1 MLDRPLPYIGAMI
14 ESSRGANTVSAALHK
29 TTGDRW
35 AIGALLGGALL
46 IALAPIF
53 VRLSETG
60 PTATGFWRLAL
71 AAPVLIVWDRLYRAR
86 SGTSWRPSR
95 AGLGLLAAGTCF
107 AGDLAAWHTS
117 IELTSVA
124 NATLLANAAP
134 IFVAAAAWAW
144 LGEKPGLRFI
154 AGLGLAIVGGVLLA
168 RESAG
173 VQLHLAGDA
182 LGLLTAVFYAGYM
195 LVVKILRARLSTS
208 TVLAGSTAVGAL
220 ILLSLALAFGD
231 TMLPATFGG
240 WSVLIGLALLSQVCG
255 QGLIAWAIGHLTASF
270 SALGLLSQTVAAAA
284 LAWILFGESFTI
296 LQSIG
301 LILVAVGL
309 VVARASDTA
318 APPLARKRSPV

>member
-1 MLDRPLPYIGAMI
+1 VLDRPLPYIGAMV
-14 ESSRGANTVSAALHK
+14 ESSRGASIPSAALHK

-35 AIGALLGGALL
+35 AITALLCGALL

-71 AAPVLIVWDRLYRAR
+71 AAPVLLAWDGLYRPR
-86 SGTSWRPSR
+86 SGASWRPSR
-95 AGLGLLAAGTCF
+95 AGLGLLAAAGACF

-144 LGEKPGLRFI
+144 LGEKPGFRFI
-154 AGLGLAIVGGVLLA
+154 AGLGLASVGGVLLA

-173 VQLHLAGDA
+173 AQLHLAGDA
-182 LGLLTAVFYAGYM
+182 LGLLTAAFYAGYM
-195 LVVKILRARLSTS
+195 LVVKVLRARLATS
-208 TVLAGSTAVGAL
+208 TVMAGSTVVGAL
-220 ILLSLALAFGD
+220 ILLPLALAFGD
-231 TMLPATFGG
+231 TMLPTTFGG
-240 WSVLIGLALLSQVCG
+240 WSVLIALALLSQVCG

-270 SALGLLSQTVAAAA
+270 SALGLLSQTAAAAA

-296 LQSIG
+296 LQSVG

-318 APPLARKRSPV
+318 APLARKRSPV

>member
-1 MLDRPLPYIGAMI
+1 VNQDKTANHKAIVALLIGA
-14 ESSRGANTVSAALHK
+14 A
-29 TTGDRW
+29 
-35 AIGALLGGALL
+35 L

-71 AAPVLIVWDRLYRAR
+71 AAPVLVVWDGIRRAR
-86 SGTSWRPSR
+86 SGNIRRVNR
-95 AGLGLLAAGTCF
+95 AELGLLAAAGICF

-144 LGEKPGLRFI
+144 LGERPTLGFT
-154 AGLGLAIVGGVLLA
+154 AGLALAIVGGVLLA
-168 RESAG
+168 RESGAAA
-173 VQLHLAGDA
+173 QSRLTGDA

-195 LVVKILRARLSTS
+195 LVVKMLRARQSTS
-208 TVLAGSTAVGAL
+208 TVMAGSSIIGAL
-220 ILLSLALAFGD
+220 VLFPLAFGLGE
-231 TMLPATFGG
+231 TMLPTTLGG
-240 WSVLIGLALLSQVCG
+240 WSVLIALALLSQVCG

-270 SALGLLSQTVAAAA
+270 SALGLLTQTAAAAA
-284 LAWILFGESFTI
+284 LAWVLFNESFTV

-301 LILVAVGL
+301 IILITIGL
-309 VVARASDTA
+309 VVARATDEA
-318 APPLARKRSPV
+318 PPPLARKHPPV